1 MSSFSQPEEMKS
13 EEVIAGENVRKSQSS
28 SNDSQRELEPLE
40 EAEAVDDE
48 EIEELAGQVTK
59 VIKKEPE
66 LLERIMDDDQVRK
79 MVMVRQS
86 SYYSGPLP
94 PYEIMQGYEEHC
106 PGATKQFIDM
116 LETNQ
121 THNNRMHE
129 KAVDATIERDKDNRK
144 YAYSLTIIALII
156 VAVLGLFGHD
166 WLAGIIGSTTIL
178 TILATFILNKLPS
191 TSGEKKDSSKPPQA
205 PKPPANTSDTDD

>member
-1 MSSFSQPEEMKS
+1 M
-13 EEVIAGENVRKSQSS
+13 RKSQSS

-94 PYEIMQGYEEHC
+94 PYEIMQG
-106 PGATKQFIDM
+106 
-116 LETNQ
+116 
-121 THNNRMHE
+121 
-129 KAVDATIERDKDNRK
+129 
-144 YAYSLTIIALII
+144 
-156 VAVLGLFGHD
+156 
-166 WLAGIIGSTTIL
+166 
-178 TILATFILNKLPS
+178 
-191 TSGEKKDSSKPPQA
+191 
-205 PKPPANTSDTDD
+205 